1 MILLFSARDGGE
13 IEGDRGSSSSSIVV
27 VSTSNYFKENLF
39 QTIMCDFKTA
49 FGILHACN
57 MHSP

>member
-13 IEGDRGSSSSSIVV
+13 IEGERGSSSSSIVV

-49 FGILHACN
+49 FRNLAC
-57 MHSP
+57 M